1 MKRNTS
7 FAKTIISNYEGTPMI
22 QKMELKR
29 QKKNFSISQAINE
42 YNLNRSR
49 QRQSIHTKHHN
60 SSSNILNVSN
70 YNTNERKN
78 NLGNSNMNTAYKT
91 GRKKPPIPPVG
102 NIPFQKPKQQQ
113 KTFDSKII
121 TTGENIPLNLL
132 EIFSNE
138 NDKAFLF
145 KFTKFN
151 NDVNIDSILLKLGTI
166 RFNLFSQYMSTCLN
180 IISDYKTILNQPII
194 KSIQKF
200 ENGIMIQKQLF
211 NMKLYIYDF
220 IQKLP
225 DNKKN
230 EQIKEYFKFL
240 LKEIEMAKKLGLD
253 SDSYEI
259 NYLFNFFPKG
269 IEIMFDYDMFE
280 CVYYNS
286 KKNNK
291 ISGKALL
298 PPPEFC
304 FKLDTNRIE
313 VKLFDFEIEIED
325 LEDVKHI
332 MSQLLKIIQD
342 KIKVVKLFIEPCI
355 AQGRRELEA
364 KEKEN
369 SNNNT
374 SKKVSDKKIPV
385 EKYKNKNNIFSVNTN
400 SNSSEQTTQNIN
412 EINSNTANNMNI
424 INKKNYTYTNLNS
437 NNNIIKNIENHINL
451 IKRKNK
457 KENENKNINS
467 ENEDKKTNNL
477 NEDENE
483 IKNVLNDL
491 DDDKSQLTEYKN
503 DFFRDDNSGSMN
515 LSEDLDEKKNF
526 VKI

>member
-138 NDKAFLF
+138 NDKALLF
-145 KFTKFN
+145 KFTKYN

-230 EQIKEYFKFL
+230 EQIKEYFKF
-240 LKEIEMAKKLGLD
+240 
-253 SDSYEI
+253 
-259 NYLFNFFPKG
+259 
-269 IEIMFDYDMFE
+269 
-280 CVYYNS
+280 
-286 KKNNK
+286 
-291 ISGKALL
+291 
-298 PPPEFC
+298 
-304 FKLDTNRIE
+304 
-313 VKLFDFEIEIED
+313 
-325 LEDVKHI
+325 
-332 MSQLLKIIQD
+332 
-342 KIKVVKLFIEPCI
+342 
-355 AQGRRELEA
+355 
-364 KEKEN
+364 
-369 SNNNT
+369 
-374 SKKVSDKKIPV
+374 
-385 EKYKNKNNIFSVNTN
+385 
-400 SNSSEQTTQNIN
+400 
-412 EINSNTANNMNI
+412 
-424 INKKNYTYTNLNS
+424 
-437 NNNIIKNIENHINL
+437 
-451 IKRKNK
+451 
-457 KENENKNINS
+457 
-467 ENEDKKTNNL
+467 
-477 NEDENE
+477 
-483 IKNVLNDL
+483 
-491 DDDKSQLTEYKN
+491 
-503 DFFRDDNSGSMN
+503 
-515 LSEDLDEKKNF
+515 
-526 VKI
+526 